1 MKKIIVFAVF
11 VGLSVSLTQAQ
22 GMRRK
27 MADEYFDQLEFS
39 KAAPIYDELAK
50 MNLKGKRSDN
60 QEIRRAAES
69 FMKSVQYAKAE
80 EWYKALDTKGAMNE
94 EDYMNYFQVLCLNQ
108 KYTEAQNVIGS
119 MSSKY
124 PSNYLAVAYQKNP
137 NFLSDLK
144 KDESAYVLNV
154 TPFASG
160 WGDFSPAFYE
170 DGIVFSSSKKF
181 TGFVNRKFTW
191 DNTYFTDLYFVGKKG
206 DKFKKLSKLMG
217 KGFRSKPH
225 DGPATFNKAG
235 NFMVMTRNDITK
247 SGKKDIIKLFL
258 FSAKK
263 DENGKWSK
271 LEPLPFNSKSYS
283 VGHPALSDDGN
294 TLIFA
299 SDMPGGQGGVDLWKS
314 TYQNGTW
321 SKPVNCGSKVNTPG
335 DEMFPTIAR
344 DGNVYF
350 ASNGHVGLGGLDIFK
365 TDMNFTSVE
374 NMGSKLNSNADDFGL
389 ITNEEGNIGYITSNR
404 EGWIDRIYEVNIKI
418 PEFIVNGKLV
428 LDDCKKTPVP
438 NAEVT
443 LLNKTTG
450 TTEKL
455 TTDAQ
460 GNYTQK
466 LKRNAVYEL
475 ESSKEGYI
483 LIEKPSV
490 STQGKVQSE
499 NFETMLLLSLP
510 YVNVNAHTKDAL
522 SGASVPN
529 AKITIKGSKTVNLT
543 TDASGKA
550 STDLDKNQVYT
561 VTAIAE
567 GYLEYTTTF
576 NSNDAN
582 CDNVLD
588 LPLTITKV
596 KKGDIYVFKNIFY
609 DYGKADLRA
618 ESITELNK
626 LVEFLKNN
634 PKAKVELGS
643 HTDSRSSDSYN
654 QNLSQRRA
662 QSVVNYLI
670 KNGIPKSSIVAK
682 GYGETQLVNRCADG
696 VECSEDEHQQNRR
709 TEIKILEVK

>member
-1 MKKIIVFAVF
+1 MKRIFVFAIF
-11 VGLSVSLTQAQ
+11 IELSITLIHAQ

-27 MADEYFDQLEFS
+27 LADDYFDQLEFS

-80 EWYKALDTKGAMNE
+80 EWYKTLEVRGGMNE

-108 KYTEAQNVIGS
+108 KYAEAQQVIGN
-119 MSSKY
+119 MSTKY
-124 PSNYLAVAYQKNP
+124 PSNYLVVAYQKNP

-144 KDESAYVLNV
+144 NDESAYVLSV
-154 TPFASG
+154 TPFTSG
-160 WGDFSPAFYE
+160 WGDFSPAFYQ
-170 DGIVFSSSKKF
+170 DGIVFSSCKIL

-206 DKFKKLSKLMG
+206 NKFQKLSKLMG

-235 NFMVMTRNDITK
+235 NFMVMTRNDLTK

-258 FSAKK
+258 YSAQK

-283 VGHPALSDDGN
+283 VGHPSLSNDGT
-294 TLIFA
+294 TLLFA
-299 SDMPGGQGGVDLWKS
+299 SDMPGGYGGVDIWMSK
-314 TYQNGTW
+314 YQNGTW
-321 SKPVNCGSKVNTPG
+321 SVPVNCGPKINTPG
-335 DEMFPTIAR
+335 DEMFPVIAR

-350 ASNGHVGLGGLDIFK
+350 SSNGHVGLGGLDIFK
-365 TDMNFTSVE
+365 TDMNFSSVE
-374 NMGSKLNSNADDFGL
+374 NMGAKLNSHADDFGL
-389 ITNEEGNIGYITSNR
+389 ITNEEGNIGYVTSNR

-438 NAEVT
+438 NAEVI

-475 ESSKEGYI
+475 EASKEGYV
-483 LIEKPSV
+483 LIEKPTL
-490 STQGKVQSE
+490 STQGKIQSE
-499 NFETMLLLSLP
+499 NFETTLLLSLP
-510 YVNVNAHTKDAL
+510 YVIVNAHTQDAV
-522 SGASVPN
+522 SGASIPN
-529 AKITIKGSKTVNLT
+529 AKVTIKGAKTVNLS
-543 TDASGKA
+543 TDAGGKA
-550 STDLDKNQVYT
+550 STDLEKNQVYT
-561 VTAIAE
+561 VSAIAE
-567 GYLEYTTTF
+567 GYLEYTMTF
-576 NSNDAN
+576 NANDAN
-582 CDNVLD
+582 CDNVLE
-588 LPLTITKV
+588 LPLILTKV
-596 KKGDIYVFKNIFY
+596 KKGDVYVFKNIFY
-609 DYGKADLRA
+609 DYGKADLRE
-618 ESITELNK
+618 ESISELNK

-643 HTDSRSSDSYN
+643 HTDSRSSDAFN

-670 KNGIPKSSIVAK
+670 KNGIPKANIIAK

-696 VECSEDEHQQNRR
+696 VPCTEEEHQQNRR
-709 TEIKILEVK
+709 TEIKILEVR

>member
-1 MKKIIVFAVF
+1 MIRIIVFAVF
-11 VGLSVSLTQAQ
+11 LILSISLIQAQ

-80 EWYKALDTKGAMNE
+80 EWYKVLDAKGAMNE
-94 EDYMNYFQVLCLNQ
+94 EDYMNYFQVQCLNQ
-108 KYTEAQNVIGS
+108 KYAEAQQIIESLSN
-119 MSSKY
+119 KY
-124 PSNYLAVAYQKNP
+124 PSNYLAIAYKNTP

-154 TPFASG
+154 TPFSSG

-170 DGIVFSSSKKF
+170 DGIVFSSYKKF

-206 DKFKKLSKLMG
+206 DKFKKLSTLMG

-235 NFMVMTRNDITK
+235 NFMVMTRNDLTK

-258 FSAKK
+258 YSARKN
-263 DENGKWSK
+263 ESGKWSK
-271 LEPLPFNSKSYS
+271 LEPFPFNSKSYS
-283 VGHPALSDDGN
+283 VGHPSLSDDGT
-294 TLIFA
+294 TLLFA
-299 SDMPGGQGGVDLWKS
+299 SDMPGGQGGIDIWMC
-314 TYQNGTW
+314 TFQNGSW
-321 SKPVNCGSKVNTPG
+321 SKPVNCGPKVNTPG
-335 DEMFPTIAR
+335 DEMFPVIAR

-365 TDMNFTSVE
+365 TDMNFSSVE
-374 NMGSKLNSNADDFGL
+374 NLGSKLNSHADDFGL
-389 ITNEEGNIGYITSNR
+389 ITNEEGSIGYITSNR
-404 EGWIDRIYEVNIKI
+404 DGWIDRIYEVKIKI

-438 NAEVT
+438 NAEVI

-450 TTEKL
+450 TAEKL

-460 GNYTQK
+460 GNYTKK
-466 LKRNAVYEL
+466 LNRNAVYEL
-475 ESSKEGYI
+475 EASKEGYI
-483 LIEKPSV
+483 LIEKLSV
-490 STQGKVQSE
+490 STLGKIQSE
-499 NFETMLLLSLP
+499 NFETTLFLSLP
-510 YVNVNAHTKDAL
+510 YVKVNAHIKDAV

-529 AKITIKGSKTVNLT
+529 AKVTIKGSNTVNLT

-550 STDLDKNQVYT
+550 STDLEKNQVYT
-561 VTAIAE
+561 VSVIAE
-567 GYLEYTTTF
+567 GYLEYTMTF

-596 KKGDIYVFKNIFY
+596 KKGDVYVFKNIFY

-618 ESITELNK
+618 ESIAELNK

-634 PKAKVELGS
+634 PKAKVELGA
-643 HTDSRSSDSYN
+643 HTDSRSNSSFN

-662 QSVVNYLI
+662 QSVVDYLV
-670 KNGIPKSSIVAK
+670 KNGIPKSNIIAK
-682 GYGETQLVNRCADG
+682 GYGETRLVNGCSDG
-696 VECSEDEHQQNRR
+696 VLCSEDEHQQNRR